1 MGGPEERKEGRRER
15 GREGMK
21 GAVEECNLID
31 VDGPGAGCFVCGV
44 VTLSSDRKAGGRQNE

>member
-21 GAVEECNLID
+21 GAVEECNLFD
-31 VDGPGAGCFVCGV
+31 VDGPRAGVFCLWCGHAV
-44 VTLSSDRKAGGRQNE
+44 LR